1 MTLVSVALP
10 ARVWVELVAVL
21 LALEPKIEGKE
32 KRAAVRA
39 LAIEMLETI
48 GDLQF
53 DEARR

>member
-1 MTLVSVALP
+1 VTLVSVALP

-21 LALEPKIEGKE
+21 PALEPKIEGKE